1 MADFMDKLTGT
12 LGSAGKVLSDK
23 FNDTSNLA
31 KLNIELKSKQTFVE
45 KQYMSIGKK
54 VYEIESRKDETPL
67 EEVFL
72 IRQTLEE
79 IKEIRHEILEIK
91 GLQKCPHC
99 GMEIE
104 KAVRYCPNCGKAVDE
119 EDEVD
124 AEADTE
130 AEADVEADTE
140 AEADVEADAV
150 DPAQDFEAAEEEKE
164 EAAEEETKAEEEE

>member
-45 KQYMSIGKK
+45 KQYISIGKK
-54 VYEIESRKDETPL
+54 VYEMESKKDETPL

-79 IKEIRHEILEIK
+79 IKDIRHEILEIK

-104 KAVRYCPNCGKAVDE
+104 KAVRYCPNCGRSVDE

-124 AEADTE
+124 AEAD
-130 AEADVEADTE
+130 AETDTAA
-140 AEADVEADAV
+140 AE
-150 DPAQDFEAAEEEKE
+150 PAQDFEVEEEKE
-164 EAAEEETKAEEEE
+164 EAAGEEAKAEEEE

>member
-45 KQYMSIGKK
+45 KQYISIGKK
-54 VYEIESRKDETPL
+54 VYEMESKKDETPL

-79 IKEIRHEILEIK
+79 IKDIRHEILEIK

-104 KAVRYCPNCGKAVDE
+104 KAVRYCPNCGRSVDE

-124 AEADTE
+124 AEAE
-130 AEADVEADTE
+130 AETDTAA
-140 AEADVEADAV
+140 AE
-150 DPAQDFEAAEEEKE
+150 PAQDFEVEEEKE
-164 EAAEEETKAEEEE
+164 EDAGEEAKAEEEE

>member
-45 KQYMSIGKK
+45 KQYISIGKK
-54 VYEIESRKDETPL
+54 VYEMESKKDETPL

-79 IKEIRHEILEIK
+79 IKDIRHEILEIK

-104 KAVRYCPNCGKAVDE
+104 KAVRYCPNCGRSVDE

-124 AEADTE
+124 AEAE
-130 AEADVEADTE
+130 AETDTAA
-140 AEADVEADAV
+140 AE
-150 DPAQDFEAAEEEKE
+150 PAQDFEVEEEKE
-164 EAAEEETKAEEEE
+164 ETAGEEAKAEEEE

>member
-12 LGSAGKVLSDK
+12 LGTAGKVLSDK

-45 KQYMSIGKK
+45 KQYVSIGKK
-54 VYEIESRKDETPL
+54 VYEIESKKDETAL

-79 IKEIRHEILEIK
+79 IKDIRHEILEIK

-104 KAVRYCPNCGKAVDE
+104 KAVRYCPNCGESVE
-119 EDEVD
+119 EDEEEVKETVQD
-124 AEADTE
+124 FEEEKE
-130 AEADVEADTE
+130 AEADCE
-140 AEADVEADAV
+140 AE
-150 DPAQDFEAAEEEKE
+150 
-164 EAAEEETKAEEEE
+164 AEEETTADEAEVEEEE

>member
-45 KQYMSIGKK
+45 KQYISIGKK
-54 VYEIESRKDETPL
+54 VYEMESKKDETPL

-79 IKEIRHEILEIK
+79 IKDIRHEILEIK

-104 KAVRYCPNCGKAVDE
+104 KAVRYCPNCGRSVDE

-124 AEADTE
+124 AEAE
-130 AEADVEADTE
+130 AEAETDTAA
-140 AEADVEADAV
+140 AE
-150 DPAQDFEAAEEEKE
+150 PAQDFEVEEEKE
-164 EAAEEETKAEEEE
+164 EAAGEEAKAEEEE

>member
-124 AEADTE
+124 AEAE
-130 AEADVEADTE
+130 TE

>member
-45 KQYMSIGKK
+45 KQYISIGKK
-54 VYEIESRKDETPL
+54 VYEIESKKDETAL

-79 IKEIRHEILEIK
+79 IKDIRHEILEIK

-104 KAVRYCPNCGKAVDE
+104 KAVRYCPNCGRSVDE

-124 AEADTE
+124 AEAE
-130 AEADVEADTE
+130 AETDTAA
-140 AEADVEADAV
+140 AE
-150 DPAQDFEAAEEEKE
+150 PAQDFEFEEEEKE
-164 EAAEEETKAEEEE
+164 EAAGEEAKAEEEE

>member
-12 LGSAGKVLSDK
+12 LGTAGKVLSDK

-45 KQYMSIGKK
+45 KQYVSIGKK
-54 VYEIESRKDETPL
+54 VYEIESKKDETAL

-79 IKEIRHEILEIK
+79 IKDIRHEILEIK

-104 KAVRYCPNCGKAVDE
+104 KAVRYCPNCGEAVDE
-119 EDEVD
+119 DEEEVKETVQD
-124 AEADTE
+124 FEEEKE
-130 AEADVEADTE
+130 AEADCE
-140 AEADVEADAV
+140 AE
-150 DPAQDFEAAEEEKE
+150 
-164 EAAEEETKAEEEE
+164 AEEETTAEEAEVEEEE

>member
-45 KQYMSIGKK
+45 KQYISIGKK
-54 VYEIESRKDETPL
+54 VYEIESKKDETAL

-79 IKEIRHEILEIK
+79 MKEIRHEILEIK
-91 GLQKCPHC
+91 GLQKCQHC
-99 GMEIE
+99 GMEVE
-104 KAVRYCPNCGKAVDE
+104 KTVRYCPNCGRAVDE

-124 AEADTE
+124 AEA
-130 AEADVEADTE
+130 
-140 AEADVEADAV
+140 EADAAAAE
-150 DPAQDFEAAEEEKE
+150 PTQDFEEEEKE

>member
-124 AEADTE
+124 AEAE
-130 AEADVEADTE
+130 ME

>member
-130 AEADVEADTE
+130 AEADVEAD
-140 AEADVEADAV
+140 AV

>member
-45 KQYMSIGKK
+45 KQYISIGKK
-54 VYEIESRKDETPL
+54 VYEIESKKDETAL

-79 IKEIRHEILEIK
+79 MKDIRHEILEIK

-104 KAVRYCPNCGKAVDE
+104 KAVRYCPNCGRSVDE
-119 EDEVD
+119 EDEFDADVD
-124 AEADTE
+124 ADADTDA
-130 AEADVEADTE
+130 AE
-140 AEADVEADAV
+140 
-150 DPAQDFEAAEEEKE
+150 PAQDVEFEEAEKEAAT
-164 EAAEEETKAEEEE
+164 EETKAEEEE

>member
-45 KQYMSIGKK
+45 KQYISIGKK
-54 VYEIESRKDETPL
+54 VYEIESKKDETAL

-79 IKEIRHEILEIK
+79 MKEIRHEILEIK
-91 GLQKCPHC
+91 GLQKCRHC
-99 GMEIE
+99 GMEVE
-104 KAVRYCPNCGKAVDE
+104 KTVRYCPNCGRAVDE

-124 AEADTE
+124 A
-130 AEADVEADTE
+130 
-140 AEADVEADAV
+140 DVEADAAE
-150 DPAQDFEAAEEEKE
+150 PTQDFEEEEKE
-164 EAAEEETKAEEEE
+164 EAVEEETKAEEEE

>member
-45 KQYMSIGKK
+45 KQYISIGKK
-54 VYEIESRKDETPL
+54 VYEMESKKDETPL

-79 IKEIRHEILEIK
+79 IKDIRHEILEIK

-104 KAVRYCPNCGKAVDE
+104 KAVRYCPNCGRSVDE

-124 AEADTE
+124 AEAE
-130 AEADVEADTE
+130 AETDTAA
-140 AEADVEADAV
+140 AE
-150 DPAQDFEAAEEEKE
+150 PAQDFEVEEEKE
-164 EAAEEETKAEEEE
+164 EAAGEEAKAEEEE

>member
-12 LGSAGKVLSDK
+12 LGTAGKVLSDK

-45 KQYMSIGKK
+45 KQYVSIGKK
-54 VYEIESRKDETPL
+54 VYEIESKKDETAL

-79 IKEIRHEILEIK
+79 IKDIRHEILEIK

-104 KAVRYCPNCGKAVDE
+104 KAVRYCPNCGESVDE
-119 EDEVD
+119 DEEEVKETVQD
-124 AEADTE
+124 FEEEKE
-130 AEADVEADTE
+130 AEADCE
-140 AEADVEADAV
+140 AE
-150 DPAQDFEAAEEEKE
+150 
-164 EAAEEETKAEEEE
+164 AEEETTAEEAEVEEEE

>member
-45 KQYMSIGKK
+45 KQYISIGKK
-54 VYEIESRKDETPL
+54 VYEIESKKDETAL

-79 IKEIRHEILEIK
+79 MKDIRHEILEIK

-104 KAVRYCPNCGKAVDE
+104 KAVRYCPNS
-119 EDEVD
+119 
-124 AEADTE
+124 AD
-130 AEADVEADTE
+130 
-140 AEADVEADAV
+140 
-150 DPAQDFEAAEEEKE
+150 QSMRRMSLMQM
-164 EAAEEETKAEEEE
+164 

>member
-45 KQYMSIGKK
+45 KQYISIGKK
-54 VYEIESRKDETPL
+54 VYEIESKKDETAL

-79 IKEIRHEILEIK
+79 MKDIRHEILEIK

-104 KAVRYCPNCGKAVDE
+104 KAVRYCPNCGRSVDE
-119 EDEVD
+119 EDEFDADVD
-124 AEADTE
+124 ADADTDA
-130 AEADVEADTE
+130 AE
-140 AEADVEADAV
+140 
-150 DPAQDFEAAEEEKE
+150 PAQDVEFEEAEKEAA
-164 EAAEEETKAEEEE
+164 AEETKAEEEE

>member
-130 AEADVEADTE
+130 AEAD
-140 AEADVEADAV
+140 AV

-164 EAAEEETKAEEEE
+164 EAVEEETKAEEEE